1 MNPYGKKFAEFYD
14 KRFGVYADKSAPCLL
29 RFFSAQP
36 VAAPFP
42 RVLDLG
48 CGTGQ
53 LAFHFLEAGY
63 PFIGVDLSE
72 QMLTLAQERC
82 RRHLIGGKAEFI
94 EADISQFEI
103 PGPFGMVVSTY
114 NSLNHLETE
123 GALRGCFR
131 SVQKSLAPS
140 GIFLFDYHT
149 ELGLTAWMGNESS
162 NEEGESVQSRGEFNA
177 STGKAVMRLE
187 ITVKGEVF
195 QSVIENQ
202 TFPLR
207 RIEEWLLDEGFQA
220 VRFAEMT
227 QLDKNLSDP
236 EMEKRVVVIAS

>member
-14 KRFGVYADKSAPCLL
+14 KRFGVYADKSAPGLL
-29 RFFSAQP
+29 RFFSSRP
-36 VAAPFP
+36 AAGSFS

-63 PFIGVDLSE
+63 SFTGVDFSPE
-72 QMLTLAQERC
+72 MLLLARERC
-82 RRHLIGGKAEFI
+82 RRHWVGGKAEFI
-94 EADISQFEI
+94 EADISDFEI

-131 SVQKSLAPS
+131 SAKKSLAP
-140 GIFLFDYHT
+140 GGVFLFDYHT
-149 ELGLTAWMGNESS
+149 ELGLTAWVGNESS
-162 NEEGESVQSRGEFNA
+162 SEEGDSVQSRGEFNA

-207 RIEEWLLDEGFQA
+207 RIEEWLLEEGFLE

-227 QLDKNLSDP
+227 KLDQTLSDP
-236 EMEKRVVVIAS
+236 GMEKRVVVIAT